1 MKNTFKEASIR
12 NSSKWLIKGVCVNRL
27 SGLTTDEQ
35 VLLEKAQE
43 LIDTV
48 QKNWD
53 KNSAKL
59 GFKVIRYKI
68 KYNKNPSMDID
79 GLTLQDLNWCKKH
92 YDDFE
97 QNYTVEKYEII

>member
-1 MKNTFKEASIR
+1 MENKFRKASIR
-12 NSSKWLIKGVCVNRL
+12 NSSKWRIKGICVSRL
-27 SGLTTDEQ
+27 SGLTIDEQ

-43 LIDTV
+43 LIDIV
-48 QKNWD
+48 NKNWD

-68 KYNKNPSMDID
+68 KSEKNPFIDRD

-92 YDDFE
+92 YDNFE